1 MASAKKYQNFYKDS
15 EDEHFATESQIEQD
29 KAIIQSY
36 INKIADII
44 DKDQEK
50 QRKAAQIVHNLI
62 NSSSKKGKR

>member
-1 MASAKKYQNFYKDS
+1 MASAKKYNSFYKDS
-15 EDEHFATESQIEQD
+15 KADNATKSQVERD
-29 KAIIQSY
+29 KAIINDY

-62 NSSSKKGKR
+62 NSSSKKG

>member
-1 MASAKKYQNFYKDS
+1 MASAKKYNSFYKDS
-15 EDEHFATESQIEQD
+15 KVENATESHVERD
-29 KAIIQSY
+29 KAIIKDY

-62 NSSSKKGKR
+62 NSSSKKGKS

>member
-1 MASAKKYQNFYKDS
+1 MASAKKFKHFYQDS
-15 EDEHFATESQIEQD
+15 QAQNATESQVEID
-29 KAIIQSY
+29 KAIINDY

-62 NSSSKKGKR
+62 NSSSKKGKS